1 MDWWWEQR
9 RRVKI
14 DGEQFLMCSLISTT
28 SRWRTQIW
36 KILHGNFLSC
46 ILETALLNSLSSRRL
61 HTSLQIK
68 SFVFNVI
75 FKDPVEVQLT
85 FPYYW
90 SISSRIK
97 ATWSSWWNHRKR
109 LVINETRWAVNV
121 SVAVHVY
128 SQFMIRNNNNNEA
141 VMWVLSWKL
150 KFGSNKRSLSDAFT
164 CTTSHTLA
172 QYRQLTWVTT

>member
-1 MDWWWEQR
+1 
-9 RRVKI
+9 
-14 DGEQFLMCSLISTT
+14 MCSLISTT